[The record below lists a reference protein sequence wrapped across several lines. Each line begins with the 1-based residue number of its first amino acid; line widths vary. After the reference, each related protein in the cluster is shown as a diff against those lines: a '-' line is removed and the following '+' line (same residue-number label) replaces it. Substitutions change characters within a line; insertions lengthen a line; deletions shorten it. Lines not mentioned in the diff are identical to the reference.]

1 MCIAIEHLWSTAKN
15 NFRKLL
21 TLLDEPLTEDLFRKL
36 VKQSLDMVPQPT
48 IENLVR
54 SNRRYLTEKLNEIEH

>member
-1 MCIAIEHLWSTAKN
+1 MCKAIEHLWSTAKN

>member
-1 MCIAIEHLWSTAKN
+1 MCTAIEHLWSTAKN

-54 SNRRYLTEKLNEIEH
+54 SNRRYLAEKLKEIDQ